1 MALPH
6 NKLLEDLQALMAGML
21 TKLEESLPAAN
32 EQLALNVADFIG
44 SLDKTNAGKLVVSSA
59 NLKKVAAFRSVLSK
73 VLAKSFYYKAVQGFV
88 QEMDEVS
95 GLINLYFSG
104 ITNKFSKG
112 KEMYQ
117 AVLEASVDT
126 AVDSLA
132 ATGLDANFRE
142 PVLKALKQNVTS
154 GATVSNVRKSMNELI
169 AGTEEVQPLL
179 TRYVNQVSNDAVH
192 QYSASY
198 LSAVSADLG
207 LSHYFY
213 QGTVVDDSRSFCAA
227 RAGKYFTEAEVKGWA
242 GLDWS
247 GKAKGT
253 NPQTI
258 FLLRGGYNCRHV
270 LIPVS
275 KELYERERN
284 KNS

>member
-6 NKLLEDLQALMAGML
+6 NQLLEDMQALMGGML

-44 SLDKTNAGKLVVSSA
+44 SLDKTNGGKLIVSSA

-73 VLAKSFYYKAVQGFV
+73 VLAKSFYYKAVQKFV
-88 QEMDEVS
+88 QELDEVS
-95 GLINLYFSG
+95 GLINLYFSE

-126 AVDSLA
+126 TVDSLV

-242 GLDWS
+242 GLEWA

-275 KELYERERN
+275 KELYERETA
-284 KNS
+284 K